1 MRFLHVLILLL
12 FFTPAAFSQD
22 AAGEEPGTA
31 GEIPGQDIAQES
43 ALDPPQPGQAT
54 VQPGQTAEPQT
65 APLPRGFNRLQLG
78 MGLEEAKEELKADG
92 NFLYRGDPDVSML
105 RTPNDSLIECDGLY
119 YIERASFQ
127 FVDGELFTIT
137 LIFNRSVL
145 GYFTLYTTLQEKY
158 GEPAD
163 LSPEKAVWEDDAV
176 RLSLERPLRIKY
188 IAKPVLDELK
198 RESQKGISLERLSR
212 ERFLEQF

>member
-1 MRFLHVLILLL
+1 MRLLHVLILLL
-12 FFTPAAFSQD
+12 FFTLAAFSQD
-22 AAGEEPGTA
+22 AAGGEPGTA
-31 GEIPGQDIAQES
+31 GEMPDAETVSPGQDE
-43 ALDPPQPGQAT
+43 
-54 VQPGQTAEPQT
+54 AEVDQLSERQT

-127 FVDGELFTIT
+127 FVDGGLFTIT
-137 LIFNRSVL
+137 LIFNRAAL

-158 GEPAD
+158 GEPD
-163 LSPEKAVWEDDAV
+163 ELSPEKAVWEDEAV
-176 RLSLERPLRIKY
+176 LLSLERPLRIKY
-188 IAKPVLDELK
+188 IAKPVLDELR
-198 RESQKGISLERLSR
+198 RESRKGISLERLSR
-212 ERFLEQF
+212 EKFLEQF

>member
-1 MRFLHVLILLL
+1 MRLLHVFILFL
-12 FFTPAAFSQD
+12 FLTPAVFSQD
-22 AAGEEPGTA
+22 EAGGEPGNA
-31 GEIPGQDIAQES
+31 GEIAGQDSAQES
-43 ALDPPQPGQAT
+43 ALAPAEPGQE
-54 VQPGQTAEPQT
+54 TARQA

-78 MGLEEAKEELKADG
+78 IGLEEAKEELKADG

-163 LSPEKAVWEDDAV
+163 LSPEKAVWEDEAV

>member
-1 MRFLHVLILLL
+1 MRLLNVLILLL
-12 FFTPAAFSQD
+12 FFTLAAFSQD
-22 AAGEEPGTA
+22 AAGGESGTSGEMPGAETA
-31 GEIPGQDIAQES
+31 SPGQDEAEADQKSER
-43 ALDPPQPGQAT
+43 QA
-54 VQPGQTAEPQT
+54 

-127 FVDGELFTIT
+127 FVDGGLFTIT
-137 LIFNRSVL
+137 LIFNRAAL

-158 GEPAD
+158 GEPD
-163 LSPEKAVWEDDAV
+163 ELSPEKAVWEDEAV
-176 RLSLERPLRIKY
+176 LLSLERPLRIKY
-188 IAKPVLDELK
+188 IAKPVLDELR
-198 RESQKGISLERLSR
+198 RESRKGISLERLSR
-212 ERFLEQF
+212 EKFLEQF

>member
-1 MRFLHVLILLL
+1 MRLFHVLIIFL
-12 FFTPAAFSQD
+12 FFALTAFSQD
-22 AAGEEPGTA
+22 AAGGGAGAAGGQPGDEAAQDAAQDAAPA
-31 GEIPGQDIAQES
+31 GEGIER
-43 ALDPPQPGQAT
+43 QA
-54 VQPGQTAEPQT
+54 

-78 MGLEEAKEELKADG
+78 MGLDQAKEELKADG

-119 YIERASFQ
+119 YIDRASFQ

-137 LIFNRSVL
+137 LIFNRRAL
-145 GYFTLYTTLQEKY
+145 GYYTLYTTLEEKY

-163 LSPEKAVWEDDAV
+163 LSPEKSVWEDEAV
-176 RLSLERPLRIKY
+176 LMSLERPLRIKY

-198 RESQKGISLERLSR
+198 RESRTGISLERLSR